1 MAKAGLDDYPL
12 RPEERGEWPI
22 LWSKGP
28 KDPPRRAVR
37 TLWRATLTTTLVAV
51 RAPRVLVAYD
61 GTDKAEIAL
70 EAVASLGWPAG
81 TCIRVVAVRDDHL
94 RLLRPLVDEQPF
106 VELEEAL
113 LWAANHLAADLPSNV
128 AIERRLLRGAALP
141 AIVAEAEELG
151 ADLVVLGS
159 RNRGPMRSAIFGSV
173 GRDLVARADRPVLIA
188 RGDRLDRV
196 LLAHDGSDAART
208 AVRMLGSWPV
218 FSRATVKLFS
228 VAHTQPGS
236 ATGQILTAAALDET
250 NLIVLGSAVAHGL
263 DWRLHG
269 DLADGLVPRTHCS
282 LLVVPAS
289 ARVELTLAE
298 AARSG

>member
-1 MAKAGLDDYPL
+1 MTTAL
-12 RPEERGEWPI
+12 RPDERGEWPI

-106 VELEEAL
+106 VELEETL
-113 LWAANHLAADLPSNV
+113 MWAANHLAADLPRSV

-196 LLAHDGSDAART
+196 LLAHDGEAVLGRPRAAGLRDRPDPHRRGARRDESHRPGLRGRAWSRLAAAR
-208 AVRMLGSWPV
+208 R
-218 FSRATVKLFS
+218 SRRRPRAADALLAARRARERAGR
-228 VAHTQPGS
+228 AHPRG
-236 ATGQILTAAALDET
+236 GRPL
-250 NLIVLGSAVAHGL
+250 
-263 DWRLHG
+263 
-269 DLADGLVPRTHCS
+269 GLVPR
-282 LLVVPAS
+282 A
-289 ARVELTLAE
+289 
-298 AARSG
+298 